1 MPLVHLSI
9 GSNKGDRLGYIDRA
23 VALISSLAGTV
34 TAVSEPV
41 ESEPWGF
48 ESTNK
53 FINVGINIDTPLTPL
68 QLLDT
73 LQSIERT
80 ISPDPHRNPDGTY
93 RDRSVDI
100 DIILYRGVSI
110 DTPRLTIPH
119 PNPAQ
124 RLFVMHPLQA
134 IWPYNIDL

>member
-23 VALISSLAGTV
+23 VALISFLAGTV

-48 ESTNK
+48 ESTNR

-80 ISPDPHRNPDGTY
+80 ISSDPHRNPDGTY

-119 PNPAQ
+119 PNAAQ
-124 RLFVMHPLQA
+124 RQFVMQPLQA